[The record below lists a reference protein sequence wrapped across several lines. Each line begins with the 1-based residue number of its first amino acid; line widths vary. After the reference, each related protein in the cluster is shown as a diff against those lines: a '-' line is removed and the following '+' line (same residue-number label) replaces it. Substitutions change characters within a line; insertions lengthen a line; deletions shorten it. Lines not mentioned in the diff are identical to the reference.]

1 MNAFHGRRNNALT
14 GTLLDV
20 SGCTTIDCVMDEAGL
35 DWDVT
40 LHPLHYLTYDG
51 NQAVQMPDHFGV
63 ARDWTTPLGVV
74 GQRYTPIQNRDAFAP
89 LAYLEAEGF
98 IDGYEQAGVLG
109 DGQRVFV
116 IARLAEEMRLF
127 DKHHARV
134 LFSTSHDGSGAFSV
148 RAIVNRLFCAN
159 QIPNLNRAGSSLGIS
174 IKHTQSAEQ
183 RIQRVKHMV
192 MAEMQWI
199 REYEDVYSRLL
210 DQPMTTAEAQA
221 FADIL
226 APMPYHPDTV
236 TRRQWRAA
244 AKKQQDIHDRI
255 NSHANRNIAGT
266 WAAAFQGAVE
276 YSDYDARGNNAE
288 RILLGRDLDFK
299 REAWDL
305 TKQMAFA

>member
-1 MNAFHGRRNNALT
+1 MNAFHGRRDNALT
-14 GTLLDV
+14 GTLTDV
-20 SGCTTIDCVMDEAGL
+20 SGCATIGCVMDEAGL

-40 LHPLHYLTYDG
+40 LHE
-51 NQAVQMPDHFGV
+51 VQYRYGGLGSIVTVPGQYAV
-63 ARDWTTPLGVV
+63 ARDLTTPLGVV

-109 DGQRVFV
+109 DGQKVFV
-116 IARLAEEMRLF
+116 IARLAEEMRLH
-127 DKHHARV
+127 DKHHGRI

-148 RAIVNRLFCAN
+148 RAMVNRLFCAN
-159 QIPNLNRAGSSLGIS
+159 QIPNLSRVGSSLGIS

-183 RIQRVKHMV
+183 RIARVKHMV

-210 DQPMTTAEAQA
+210 DQPMTLADQRG
-221 FADIL
+221 FVDIL
-226 APMPYHPDTV
+226 APVPSGPKATDRMI
-236 TRRQWRAA
+236 RAGY
-244 AKKQQDIHDRI
+244 KKQQDIHDRI
-255 NSHANRNIAGT
+255 NGHANRNIAGT

-288 RILLGRDLDFK
+288 RILLGRDLEFK

-305 TKQMAFA
+305 TRQMAFA